1 MFSLHL
7 ESNRQLPSSILR
19 EQIFREELAKA
30 KPPSATSLMIVK
42 LECVDSN
49 FFVYSVF
56 TNFSDLTYLIT
67 INPGSLCFGF

>member
-1 MFSLHL
+1 MYSKAKFW
-7 ESNRQLPSSILR
+7 EVGGFILYK

-30 KPPSATSLMIVK
+30 KPPSATSLMITMTVK

-56 TNFSDLTYLIT
+56 TNSSDLTY
-67 INPGSLCFGF
+67 